1 MSNNNNENEE
11 NEENKFSLKIEKVD
25 LNPDRNIY
33 ENTLR
38 RKYSKEDIVNLYFE
52 DITEFKI
59 LSWENKLFESKLS
72 IHDFSN
78 ITDSDILNEKYNDTK
93 MLKIING
100 DIERTRVQESI
111 YMPSFKDYTFQII
124 IYYLNHNNINYK
136 QGLNEIAGPFVLLKY
151 KLKLSLTRIYKLF
164 VCFIDKFLTNYFHE
178 IEFFSLK
185 STFSLINIL
194 LRYHDPQLFYKFEYC
209 MVIPDLYATSWIM
222 TLFSNKCSLN
232 ITYYLWDKLILF
244 DDNLFPIFFITSFI
258 IKNRNQ
264 FFKADSSVILTILS
278 QLEIKEK
285 DEINELLNL
294 SNEIRDKTPNSFYLL
309 SNKLEI
315 FKYDSLKLEMSYNKY
330 KPGKLLAL
338 PMFAQDIFCITH
350 KNVIGCPDEKCE
362 NFKNVKFNN
371 NTKCIYCRNKQFK
384 KKISFIILDLRLFKN
399 DNKDKISD
407 SYPGILPKTLRISN
421 EQLNDEKYPENIL
434 NEYKEEKDNYH
445 FIIITSETKNF
456 EEYEKEF
463 YKDIEKDKKKR
474 HSKLGVIFKK
484 TRELNMKKVNEKFKE
499 NDKNYLLLKE
509 FDNFKKL
516 IDGMN
521 KEGFKYVSFVYGG
534 YELIHY
540 YAKQY
545 KIDLLEHGKE
555 CTLCKKQFKRSSS
568 FFNFNILKNKIK
580 FNI

>member
-1 MSNNNNENEE
+1 MSNNNNENEK
-11 NEENKFSLKIEKVD
+11 NEENKLSLKIEEVD
-25 LNPDRNIY
+25 LNPDRNTF

-38 RKYSKEDIVNLYFE
+38 KKYSKEDVSHYFE
-52 DITEFKI
+52 VITDSTI
-59 LSWENKLFESKLS
+59 VAWENKLFESKLP
-72 IHDFSN
+72 IHDLSD
-78 ITDSDILNEKYNDTK
+78 ITDSDILNEVYNDPK
-93 MLKIING
+93 MLKIIKG

-111 YMPSFKDYTFQII
+111 YMPSFKDYVFQII
-124 IYYLNHNNINYK
+124 IYYLNNNNINYK

-151 KLKLSLTRIYKLF
+151 KLKLSLARIYKLF

-178 IEFFSLK
+178 IDFFSLK

-209 MVIPDLYATSWIM
+209 MIIPDLYATSWIM

-232 ITYYLWDKLILF
+232 GIYYLWDKFILF

-258 IKNRNQ
+258 IKNRDLYIN
-264 FFKADSSVILTILS
+264 ADNSVILTILS

-285 DEINELLNL
+285 NEINEILNF

-309 SNKLEI
+309 SNKLEL
-315 FKYDSLKLEMSYNKY
+315 FNYDSQNLEKLYNKY

-350 KNVIGCPDEKCE
+350 KNIIGCPDEKCE

-371 NTKCIYCRNKQFK
+371 FTKCIYCRNKQFK
-384 KKISFIILDLRLFKN
+384 KKLSFIIIDIRLFKN
-399 DNKDKISD
+399 DSKGSISD
-407 SYPGILPKTLRISN
+407 SFPNGFLPKTLRISI

-434 NEYKEEKDNYH
+434 NEYKNEKDNYH
-445 FIIITSETKNF
+445 FIIITSETEYF

-463 YKDIEKDKKKR
+463 YKDIEKVKKKK
-474 HSKLGVIFKK
+474 HFKLGIIFKK
-484 TRELNMKKVNEKFKE
+484 SRELDMKKVNEKFKE

-534 YELIHY
+534 YKLIHH
-540 YAKQY
+540 YAKKY
-545 KIDLLEHGKE
+545 NIDLLGHGKE
-555 CTLCKKQFKRSSS
+555 CTLCKEQLKRTTS
-568 FFNFNILKNKIK
+568 FFNFGNLLKIRINL
-580 FNI
+580 